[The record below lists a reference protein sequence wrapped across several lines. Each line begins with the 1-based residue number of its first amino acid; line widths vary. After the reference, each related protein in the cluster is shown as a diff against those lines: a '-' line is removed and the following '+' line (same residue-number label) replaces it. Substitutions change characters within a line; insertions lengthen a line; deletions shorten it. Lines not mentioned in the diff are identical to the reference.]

1 MWFKVEKVGDNEFVK
16 NLKRIIKGDIIA
28 IIITLILLLIFAVVL
43 TYTSVPESTINP
55 VIIVISAVSI
65 LVGSSI
71 STLKIKKKGL
81 INGFFVGLI
90 YILAIYIIASITGT
104 GVMLNIAAT
113 IMVVASVLAGMLGGI
128 IGVNL

>member
-1 MWFKVEKVGDNEFVK
+1 MEKVGDNEFVQ

-28 IIITLILLLIFAVVL
+28 IIITLILLFIFAVVL

-104 GVMLNIAAT
+104 GFMLNIAAT